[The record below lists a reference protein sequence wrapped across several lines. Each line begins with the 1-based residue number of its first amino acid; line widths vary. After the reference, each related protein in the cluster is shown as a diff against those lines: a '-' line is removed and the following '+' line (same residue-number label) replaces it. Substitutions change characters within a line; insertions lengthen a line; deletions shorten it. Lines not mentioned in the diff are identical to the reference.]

1 MNNAK
6 TPVRAAGPAC
16 NGYQKPAVKFPAK
29 PVEEVANEWP
39 VLEVTQAEAWPL
51 AAPTGKTL
59 GFASVVIGGQIALR
73 DIRVVDGSKGLFAAF
88 PQQHLFKEMG
98 IQFFSGI
105 APVQGISQRTDQ
117 KDSHQVNGDA
127 PADFP
132 VMSADP

>member
-88 PQQHLFKEMG
+88 PQRAYESTEGTKYSDIYLSLSKEQRDA
-98 IQFFSGI
+98 IQE
-105 APVQGISQRTDQ
+105 AVLTAWNAAAQGGSRR
-117 KDSHQVNGDA
+117 
-127 PADFP
+127 
-132 VMSADP
+132 